1 MKIYL
6 ARHGQVSLEAKYR
19 NGDAFL
25 PRGEH
30 YLSPL
35 GREQATLLGKFL
47 ANRNF
52 HGTIYASPFWR
63 TMETAEIIARETQST
78 ILPATWIHEILMDQS
93 FLDDFRGTPLDQ
105 LKEWYPHI
113 AQNAVMEFPWWPL
126 KPEDSD
132 IVMKRVSAGIDKL
145 LDEYGSTDEE
155 ILLVGHGASI
165 GAANDYLGLR
175 RTGMLW
181 NCSLGMYDSKNP
193 QQSFGK
199 NISFLPGQM
208 VSNNHVMA
216 LDLPDE
222 RCPDYYKIKIPD
234 ELKQLKGFKLLHIG
248 DTHSATYPFF
258 RYFIRQ
264 IKPDVIIHTGDT
276 ADEDKVGSD
285 ITVRESYFQKAGM
298 LADILKEADCPVYWV
313 PGNNDLPE
321 EIAKLAPFF
330 KLVQPDT
337 VLDVEGLKICVAHSR
352 QQISGEADYY
362 LYGHARVR
370 GESFED
376 ELAFMGDESRC
387 LNTMWNIF
395 VLTLP
400 EQKLYRIER
409 P

>member
-6 ARHGQVSLEAKYR
+6 ARHGQVSSETKYR
-19 NGDAFL
+19 NGDASL
-25 PRGEH
+25 PRGEV
-30 YLSPL
+30 YLSSL

-47 ANRNF
+47 AKRNF

-63 TMETAEIIARETQST
+63 TMETAQIIAEETGST
-78 ILPATWIHEILMDQS
+78 IQPATWIHEILMDQN
-93 FLDDFRGTPLDQ
+93 FLDAFRGTPLDQ
-105 LKEWYPHI
+105 LKEWYPYL
-113 AQNAVMEFPWWPL
+113 AKDAVMEFPWWPH
-126 KPEDSD
+126 KGENSD
-132 IVMKRVSAGIDKL
+132 MVMQRVSAGIDKFL
-145 LDEYGSTDEE
+145 AEYGSTDEE

-165 GAANDYLGLR
+165 GAANEYLGLR
-175 RTGMLW
+175 RNGFLW
-181 NCSLGMYDSKNP
+181 NCCLGMYDSKNP

-216 LDLPDE
+216 FDIPDE
-222 RCPDYYKIKIPD
+222 RCLDYFKVEIPD
-234 ELKQLKGFKLLHIG
+234 TLLKTDGFKLLHIG

-258 RYFIRQ
+258 RYLIRQ
-264 IKPDVIIHTGDT
+264 IRPDVIIHTGDT

-285 ITVRESYFQKAGM
+285 TSVREPYLQKASM
-298 LADILKEADCPVYWV
+298 LTDILNEADCPVYWV

-330 KLVQPDT
+330 KIVQPDT
-337 VLDVEGLKICVAHSR
+337 VLDIEGLKICVTHSR
-352 QQISGEADYY
+352 QQITKKADYY

-370 GESFED
+370 GERFED
-376 ELAFMGDESRC
+376 ELAFMGDESHC

-395 VLTLP
+395 VLVLP